1 MPIVL
6 ASIQRRLWCA
16 DSRFLLQQQNWYI
29 ISAEMKEACLSARS
43 LTNPAAAADT
53 LSKAVIRA
61 AQLLGVKQTQLAS
74 ILGIS
79 TATASRLVAGEYKL
93 QPNRKEWEFGSLF
106 VRLFRSL
113 DALLGHSEQAHKWL
127 NSRNLA
133 LGEVPAELLG
143 STEGLVRVLHYL
155 DAYRGRI

>member
-1 MPIVL
+1 
-6 ASIQRRLWCA
+6 
-16 DSRFLLQQQNWYI
+16 
-29 ISAEMKEACLSARS
+29 MKEASLSARS
-43 LTNPAAAADT
+43 LTSPAVAADT

>member
-1 MPIVL
+1 MDTR
-6 ASIQRRLWCA
+6 A
-16 DSRFLLQQQNWYI
+16 
-29 ISAEMKEACLSARS
+29 

-53 LSKAVIRA
+53 LSKAVVRA
-61 AQLLGVKQTQLAS
+61 ARLLGIKQTQLAD

-79 TATASRLVAGEYKL
+79 TATASRLAAGEYKL
-93 QPNRKEWEFGSLF
+93 QPTRKEWELGSLF

-113 DALLGHSEQAHKWL
+113 DALVGHSEQAHMWL
-127 NSRNLA
+127 NSRNLG

>member
-1 MPIVL
+1 MDTR
-6 ASIQRRLWCA
+6 A
-16 DSRFLLQQQNWYI
+16 
-29 ISAEMKEACLSARS
+29 

-53 LSKAVIRA
+53 LSKAVVRA
-61 AQLLGVKQTQLAS
+61 ARLLGVKQTQLAD

-79 TATASRLVAGEYKL
+79 TATASRLAAGEYKL
-93 QPNRKEWEFGSLF
+93 QPTRKEWELGSLF

-113 DALLGHSEQAHKWL
+113 DALLGHSEQAHMWL
-127 NSRNLA
+127 NSRNLG